1 MQLPVSRERNRR
13 QRLLPV
19 KCRVYDLLNFASE
32 VATHVAAQDDVR
44 PLQSWIGTRL
54 ADEFDLE
61 GTAGQAPEFADLLVR
76 ETLERPRG

>member
-1 MQLPVSRERNRR
+1 M
-13 QRLLPV
+13 
-19 KCRVYDLLNFASE
+19 
-32 VATHVAAQDDVR
+32 ATHVAAQDDVR

>member
-1 MQLPVSRERNRR
+1 
-13 QRLLPV
+13 
-19 KCRVYDLLNFASE
+19 

-61 GTAGQAPEFADLLVR
+61 GTAGQVPEFADLLVR
-76 ETLERPRG
+76 ETLERTRG